1 MGLQGYL
8 SVVAVQSKLL
18 AVAVGSKLQGETT
31 HPSKQKIVREHM
43 GHLERKQLKTSIRLG
58 TLWLAEQLGRKDWR
72 C

>member
-43 GHLERKQLKTSIRLG
+43 GHLERKQLKSSIRLG
-58 TLWLAEQLGRKDWR
+58 TSWLAEQLER
-72 C
+72 